1 MPKINKRLYGPA
13 QLPNTTGTR
22 YTVPA
27 ATRTVIRAIH
37 FSNPTGGAV
46 DVTASIGA
54 DAAGTRFLD
63 GQPIGAD
70 TQRTFYGPWTMEA
83 AEVLAIHAS
92 AATSVVAIVDG
103 EEQTVGA

>member
-27 ATRTVIRAIH
+27 STRTIIRHIH
-37 FSNPTGGAV
+37 LINPTGGAV
-46 DVTASIGA
+46 TVTASITA
-54 DAAGTRFLD
+54 DAASTRILD
-63 GQPIGAD
+63 AYSLAAGATVD
-70 TQRTFYGPWTMEA
+70 LYGPYTMEA
-83 AEVLAIHAS
+83 AEVLAMHAS

-103 EEQTVGA
+103 EEQTIG